1 MHLFILCEE
10 MPSKVHFLG
19 IDIGSGCSVMDMQDF
34 GKSLLYSFFVTFGL
48 LPQHPTDISIIK

>member
-1 MHLFILCEE
+1 